1 MNSARVLQTEFAS
14 NSDFFANIVGRNE
27 LELISSEEIM
37 NFFGSSRILII
48 GAGGTIGSAVAR
60 RLLNSGINNVYFLDR
75 DESALHALALGLS
88 HEAASHSDLCIV
100 ADIKDLKGLNEVFA
114 KYKPD
119 IVIHAA
125 ALKHL
130 VIVERFPREGYIT
143 NVVGT
148 RNVLEAA
155 KVNGISQ
162 VVNISTDKA
171 ANPTSILGKTK
182 RITELLV
189 EEYNKQSE
197 VTCCSVRFG
206 NVFASRGSV
215 IETFVH
221 QISNKLPVTLTDLDV
236 TRYFMSHDEAAN
248 LILASAMN
256 KSEGVFVQNMGQE
269 ILVSEIVHRLAT
281 HLGESYS
288 TKIIGLQPGEKLH
301 EELYAGAYEE
311 TSIPEIVKVE
321 IPSNLD
327 LVKMVEAIG
336 SPEDNKHAL
345 EIIDQLLENSDTKI
359 VK

>member
-1 MNSARVLQTEFAS
+1 MNSSRVLQTEFAS
-14 NSDFFANIVGRNE
+14 NPEFFTKIVGRSE
-27 LELISSEEIM
+27 LELISKEKIKA
-37 NFFGSSRILII
+37 FFGASRILIT

-60 RLLNSGINNVYFLDR
+60 RLLNSGITNVLFLDR

-88 HEAASHSDLCIV
+88 HKAASHSELCIV
-100 ADIKDLKGLNEVFA
+100 ADIKDLDGLSEVFA

-130 VIVERFPREGYIT
+130 VILERFPREGYLT
-143 NVVGT
+143 NVIGT
-148 RNVLEAA
+148 LNVLDAA
-155 KVNGISQ
+155 RINKVTQ

-189 EEYNKQSE
+189 EEFNTESD
-197 VTCCSVRFG
+197 VTCSSVRFG

-221 QISNKLPVTLTDLDV
+221 QISNNLPITLTDVGV
-236 TRYFMSHDEAAN
+236 TRFFMSHDEAAN

-256 KSEGVFVQNMGQE
+256 KSDGVFVQNMGEE
-269 ILVSEIVHRLAT
+269 ILVSQIIERLAEHMGT
-281 HLGESYS
+281 PYS

-301 EELYAGAYEE
+301 EELYAGEYEA
-311 TSIPEIVKVE
+311 TPIPEIVKVR
-321 IPSNLD
+321 IPANLGIIEK
-327 LVKMVEAIG
+327 VKKVG
-336 SPEDNKHAL
+336 FPKDNSHAL
-345 EIIDQLLENSDTKI
+345 KTIESILEKS
-359 VK
+359 